1 MNMQNTNPAA
11 APELAAPQ
19 PPIILFDGVCNLC
32 NGAVQWILQRD
43 RRRLFRFASL
53 QSAAARNALGLAG
66 TSLDQLPDSIV
77 LIDEAG
83 IHTRSAAALRI
94 ARHLGLPYSAAAALG
109 WLMPRALRDNLY
121 SWIARNRYGWFG
133 RQNACMLP
141 TPALRARF
149 LDAGEPPQPAPP
161 DATDVAP
168 HDTSPAPSPKFAPLS
183 AVGSLLHRF
192 VLVYL
197 LLYIAPFPLNV
208 IPWLGETP
216 AIAAYETGK
225 REIVTT
231 VAQRLF
237 GKTITIF
244 PAGSGDTTYNYIELF
259 CYACAAAGAALLW
272 TLAARGRPVA
282 PRTRDVSQILVRY
295 YLAMF
300 MLSYGWHKVWPVQMP
315 APGPERWLNPIGETS
330 PMGLLWTFMGASL
343 PYQIFGGLS
352 EVLGG
357 MLLLWRRTTLLGALV
372 SFGVMT
378 NVVMLNFCF
387 DVPVKLFSTHLLLCA
402 IFLIVPH
409 LPRLAAL
416 LFANLPAQPIVL
428 RPFPL
433 QRAWLKWTMRAAKLG
448 FVVLFA
454 IMPPIQNYSMMFLY
468 GPFAEKKPWY
478 GVYRVESI
486 KKGFVMD
493 RALPDAERWIRVAFG
508 TFGMGAV
515 QFADGTTSRRL
526 FIDDEKKQVSFPSK
540 GPLSPA
546 VYNYESP
553 EPGVYVLK
561 QTTWGLSHEIRLRR
575 IDDYKPLLT
584 TRGFHWINEYPLNR

>member
-1 MNMQNTNPAA
+1 MIMQITNPADRSA
-11 APELAAPQ
+11 DPQ
-19 PPIILFDGVCNLC
+19 PPLILFDGVCNLC

-43 RRRLFRFASL
+43 RRRAFRFASL
-53 QSAAARNALGLAG
+53 QSTAARNALEQAG
-66 TSLDQLPDSIV
+66 ASLDQLPDSVV

-83 IHTRSAAALRI
+83 VHTRSTAALRI

-109 WLMPRALRDNLY
+109 WLMPQAIRDILY
-121 SWIARNRYGWFG
+121 SWIARNRYQWFG
-133 RQNACMLP
+133 RQNACMVP
-141 TPALRARF
+141 TPGLRARF
-149 LDAGEPPQPAPP
+149 LDADEPPKAAPP
-161 DATDVAP
+161 DAADI
-168 HDTSPAPSPKFAPLS
+168 APLDIPAAPARPATLSS

-192 VLVYL
+192 LLVYL
-197 LLYIAPFPLNV
+197 LLYIAPFPLDT
-208 IPWLGETP
+208 IPWLGQTP

-231 VAQRLF
+231 IAQQVF
-237 GKTITIF
+237 GKKITIF

-259 CYACAAAGAALLW
+259 CYASAAACAALLW
-272 TLAARGRPVA
+272 TLAVRARPVA
-282 PRTRDVSQILVRY
+282 PRTRDVSHILVRY

-300 MLSYGWHKVWPVQMP
+300 MLSYGWHKVWPIQMP
-315 APGPERWLNPIGETS
+315 APGPDRWLNPLGETS

-343 PYQIFGGLS
+343 PYQIFGGLG

-357 MLLLWRRTTLLGALV
+357 MLLLSRRTTLLGALV
-372 SFGVMT
+372 CFGVMT

-387 DVPVKLFSTHLLLCA
+387 DVPVKLFSSHLLLCA
-402 IFLIVPH
+402 TFLIVPH

-416 LFANLPAQPIVL
+416 LFANLPAQPVML
-428 RPFPL
+428 RPFP
-433 QRAWLKWTMRAAKLG
+433 APWPWLKWTMRAAKLG

-454 IMPPIQNYSMMFLY
+454 ILPPIQNYSMMFLY
-468 GPFAEKKPWY
+468 GPYAEKKPWC
-478 GVYRVESI
+478 GVYRVESF
-486 KKGFVMD
+486 KKGLVSD
-493 RALPDAERWIRVAFG
+493 RALPDAERWVRVSFSSFG
-508 TFGMGAV
+508 VGTV

-526 FIDDEKKQVSFPSK
+526 FIDGEKKQVSFPSK

-546 VYNYESP
+546 VYNYDSP